1 MSTGRKRHRVLMV
14 EDSRVSLEV
23 YAQRLERRGYQVATA
38 ISAEAARVELDN
50 SLPDLILL
58 DVFMPKVSGFDFLK
72 ELRAA
77 PRTAT
82 VPIILISAL
91 SDTQHIVEGL
101 ELGANDYVTKPIVM
115 PILTARMEALLRSS
129 ELVRRLE
136 VQTELLA
143 KLAAFD
149 DLTGSY
155 NRRSMFHHLE
165 AELSRSRRY
174 GRNLAVL
181 MADIDHFKKVNDQHG
196 HLVGDQAL
204 RWVAST
210 LQNELRSMDFLCR
223 YGGEEFCAILPETSQ
238 PGAARAAER
247 IRAALERQVFAVDG
261 LNLSLTISVGGAS
274 WTPADK
280 QEIPDLLARADR
292 ALLDA
297 KRSGRNQVQI
307 AGDENV
313 VPASS

>member
-1 MSTGRKRHRVLMV
+1 
-14 EDSRVSLEV
+14 
-23 YAQRLERRGYQVATA
+23 
-38 ISAEAARVELDN
+38 
-50 SLPDLILL
+50 
-58 DVFMPKVSGFDFLK
+58 
-72 ELRAA
+72 
-77 PRTAT
+77 
-82 VPIILISAL
+82 
-91 SDTQHIVEGL
+91 
-101 ELGANDYVTKPIVM
+101 
-115 PILTARMEALLRSS
+115 
-129 ELVRRLE
+129 

-174 GRNLAVL
+174 GRSLAVL

-196 HLVGDQAL
+196 HLVGDHAL
-204 RWVAST
+204 RWVATT

-223 YGGEEFCAILPETSQ
+223 YGGEEFCAILPETNQ

-247 IRAALERQVFAVDG
+247 IRAALERQPFSVDG
-261 LNLSLTISVGGAS
+261 LSLTLTISVGGAS

-297 KRSGRNQVQI
+297 KRAGRNQVQI
-307 AGDENV
+307 ALDEKL

>member
-1 MSTGRKRHRVLMV
+1 MSSGRKRYRVLMV

-38 ISAEAARVELDN
+38 LSAEAARGELEN

-58 DVFMPKVSGFDFLK
+58 DVFMPKVSGFDFLR
-72 ELRAA
+72 ELRSA

-149 DLTGSY
+149 DLTGSF

-174 GRNLAVL
+174 GRSLAVL

-196 HLVGDQAL
+196 HLVGDRAL
-204 RWVAST
+204 RWVATT

-223 YGGEEFCAILPETSQ
+223 YGGEEFCAILPETNQ

-247 IRAALERQVFAVDG
+247 IRSALERQAFAVDG
-261 LNLSLTISVGGAS
+261 LSLSLTISVGAAA
-274 WTPADK
+274 WTPVDK
-280 QEIPDLLARADR
+280 EEIPDLLARADR

-297 KRSGRNQVQI
+297 KRAGRNRIQV
-307 AGDENV
+307 AETDKA